1 MGKLVFEQAQYYIDR
16 QQTDTANL
24 LAGQDLPGPGSGHA
38 RLDPYGTL
46 MTKKPDQK
54 PDFSSV
60 EARRSTASARR
71 MSAGRRFLYFLLTP
85 LLRGL
90 LALLWHSYRVEKIIG
105 ADVSERLIADKTA
118 CIPCYWHQQHQ
129 LCANLIR
136 QWIQKGFDVSILVS
150 ASVDGEIPARIA
162 GAWGA
167 DIIRGSANQT
177 GALVM
182 RDMRAVLRRGKSIIM
197 TPDGPN
203 GPIFEFKAGNIL
215 MARISEAPLV
225 PMACAADRTWHLTGW
240 DKMMI
245 PKPFARVVIAIGEP
259 YLVPG
264 DTPLDDLEVHRVKMQ
279 DALMSLMDESRKVL
293 DNKGNADG

>member
-1 MGKLVFEQAQYYIDR
+1 
-16 QQTDTANL
+16 
-24 LAGQDLPGPGSGHA
+24 
-38 RLDPYGTL
+38 
-46 MTKKPDQK
+46 MTKKPEPK
-54 PDFSSV
+54 TDFSNV
-60 EARRSTASARR
+60 EARRSAASARK
-71 MSAGRRFLYFLLTP
+71 MSAGRRFLYRLLTP

-105 ADVSERLIADKTA
+105 ADVSERLVADKTA

-129 LCANLIR
+129 LCANVIR
-136 QWIQKGFDVSILVS
+136 QWINKGFAVSILIS

-182 RDMRAVLRRGKSIIM
+182 RDMHAALKRGRSIIM

-203 GPIFEFKAGNIL
+203 GPPFEFKAGNIL

-259 YLVPG
+259 YVVPG
-264 DTPLDDLEVHRVKMQ
+264 DTPLGELEVHRVKMQ
-279 DALMSLMDESRKVL
+279 DALLSLMDESRKVL
-293 DNKGNADG
+293 DLRGNADG

>member
-1 MGKLVFEQAQYYIDR
+1 
-16 QQTDTANL
+16 
-24 LAGQDLPGPGSGHA
+24 
-38 RLDPYGTL
+38 
-46 MTKKPDQK
+46 MTNKPEPK
-54 PDFSSV
+54 TDFSNV
-60 EARRSTASARR
+60 EARRSAASARK
-71 MSAGRRFLYFLLTP
+71 MSAGRRFLYRLLTP

-129 LCANLIR
+129 LCANVIR
-136 QWIQKGFDVSILVS
+136 QWINKGFEVSILIS

-182 RDMRAVLRRGKSIIM
+182 RDMHAALKRGRSIIM

-203 GPIFEFKAGNIL
+203 GPPFEFKAGNIL

-240 DKMMI
+240 DRMMI

-259 YLVPG
+259 YVVPG
-264 DTPLDDLEVHRVKMQ
+264 DTPLGELEVHRVKMQ
-279 DALMSLMDESRKVL
+279 DALLTLMDESRKVL
-293 DNKGNADG
+293 DLRGNADG